1 MSNSMTTEFALNA
14 TSTTGDVDDDDNGDG
29 VATSVIISCGVLG
42 GLFLSCVFVSCIK
55 AIR

>member
-1 MSNSMTTEFALNA
+1 MSNSMTTEFVLNTNA
-14 TSTTGDVDDDDNGDG
+14 TTDNVNDDDDDDG